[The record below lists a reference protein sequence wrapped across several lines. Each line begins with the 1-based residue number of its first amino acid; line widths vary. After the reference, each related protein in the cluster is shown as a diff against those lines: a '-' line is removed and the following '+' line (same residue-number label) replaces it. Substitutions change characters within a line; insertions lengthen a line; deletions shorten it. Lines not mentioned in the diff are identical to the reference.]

1 MSSTPLTPAQC
12 RAARGLMGWNQ
23 GDLARRAGVS
33 RQTINDFESGKRE
46 PIPNNLAAIVMAFL
60 EAGIVPI
67 GEEHETPTRSG
78 SGRGVRF
85 ARREGDTPDPQTA
98 VEIKAMREFI
108 RGEMNK
114 GR

>member
-23 GDLARRAGVS
+23 GDLAREAGVS

-60 EAGIVPI
+60 EVGIIPI
-67 GEEHETPTRSG
+67 DEEHGTQMTFG
-78 SGRGVRF
+78 GGRGVRF
-85 ARREGDTPDPQTA
+85 ARREGEVREPDTA
-98 VEIKAMREFI
+98 VALKAMREFM
-108 RGEMNK
+108 REKLK